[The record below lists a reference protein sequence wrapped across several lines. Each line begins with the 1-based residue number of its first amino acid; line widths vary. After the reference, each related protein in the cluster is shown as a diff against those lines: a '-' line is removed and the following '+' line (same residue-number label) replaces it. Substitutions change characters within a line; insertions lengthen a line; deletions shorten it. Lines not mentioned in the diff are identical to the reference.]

1 MSAAKGNAG
10 SNGGPNGDLHVYITV
25 RPHAIFTRRGNDVW
39 CDMPITFTQAALGAE
54 VTVPTLDGKVSYT
67 VHEGTQPGDVFK
79 LKGKGIQ
86 SINGRGRGDQYVRV
100 TVEVPKNLS
109 KRQKELLQEF
119 EQNADEK
126 NYQKRKASSARS
138 KTCLKTK
145 HMKV

>member
-1 MSAAKGNAG
+1 
-10 SNGGPNGDLHVYITV
+10 
-25 RPHAIFTRRGNDVW
+25 
-39 CDMPITFTQAALGAE
+39 MPITFTQAALGAE
-54 VTVPTLDGKVSYT
+54 VAVPTLDGKVSYT

-126 NYQKRKASSARS
+126 NYQKRKSFFG
-138 KTCLKTK
+138 KIKDLFED
-145 HMKV
+145 

>member
-1 MSAAKGNAG
+1 MPSHVLHGV
-10 SNGGPNGDLHVYITV
+10 STIWPLPWQRSHVLVDCTTPNGV
-25 RPHAIFTRRGNDVW
+25 RWLMRTWPEPPQFGQVLGLV
-39 CDMPITFTQAALGAE
+39 PLAA
-54 VTVPTLDGKVSYT
+54 
-67 VHEGTQPGDVFK
+67 PGDVFK

-126 NYQKRKASSARS
+126 NYQKRKSFFG
-138 KTCLKTK
+138 KIKDLFED
-145 HMKV
+145 